1 MKSDAK
7 QLTEQFKTILEKLQ
21 AGYKDIERQI
31 NTGFDVRD
39 TWLREQEMRI
49 KVLEERVKTL
59 EGKL

>member
-49 KVLEERVKTL
+49 KALEERVKTL